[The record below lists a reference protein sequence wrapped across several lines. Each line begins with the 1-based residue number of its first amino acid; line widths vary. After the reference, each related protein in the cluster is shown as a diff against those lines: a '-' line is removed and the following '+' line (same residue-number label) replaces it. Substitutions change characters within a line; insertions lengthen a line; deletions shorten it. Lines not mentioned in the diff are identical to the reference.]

1 MARPE
6 ACTRGPLGVSVQCL
20 GSICTGIHWLLAQIF
35 GGPRGLRVWMPR
47 DPEVSGSEPMAH
59 EAKGFMCLRVLGA
72 DAAAPVFAMF
82 GVGARMF
89 VEDRA

>member
-1 MARPE
+1 
-6 ACTRGPLGVSVQCL
+6 
-20 GSICTGIHWLLAQIF
+20 
-35 GGPRGLRVWMPR
+35 MPR

-59 EAKGFMCLRVLGA
+59 EAKGFMRLMKGQ
-72 DAAAPVFAMF
+72 VFAMF